1 MQKTSKEAHG
11 NGVSV
16 RVFEDSSAMST
27 RVSPFRKTTSGAQG
41 KKGKPLGG
49 DAVSGAVRSS
59 DVASTNG
66 GTLDT
71 TKTIPIE
78 RVDASAN
85 NASTNPLDR
94 NGSSNK
100 KQKVTIYI
108 IYYYTILV

>member
-1 MQKTSKEAHG
+1 M
-11 NGVSV
+11 
-16 RVFEDSSAMST
+16 
-27 RVSPFRKTTSGAQG
+27 
-41 KKGKPLGG
+41 
-49 DAVSGAVRSS
+49 RSS

-71 TKTIPIE
+71 TTKTIPIE
-78 RVDASAN
+78 RVDANAN